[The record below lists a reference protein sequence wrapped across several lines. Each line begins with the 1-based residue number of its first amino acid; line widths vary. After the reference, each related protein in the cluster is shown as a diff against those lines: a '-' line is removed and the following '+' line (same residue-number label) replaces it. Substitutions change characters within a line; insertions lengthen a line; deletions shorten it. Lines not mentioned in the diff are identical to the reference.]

1 MSQRRSVGRA
11 LDRCRV
17 ALCAHVR
24 SRHDAQRTSEKGSSR
39 SHPRLS
45 ERQEG
50 GRWQGKRNGIQ
61 LCSRQRQPHKWERS
75 SKGGKT
81 QTNTGRKA
89 ERHRQRKEGIVKRP
103 GPSEQA
109 QDGVRC
115 SSITNNV
122 PVLSELLVRAPPR
135 NATRWSTHER
145 TPVHYAGASRCSQ
158 QHRWLPL
165 RARSS
170 SVGMGHAT
178 IVATCV

>member
-1 MSQRRSVGRA
+1 M
-11 LDRCRV
+11 
-17 ALCAHVR
+17 
-24 SRHDAQRTSEKGSSR
+24 SRHCNHKEMQSTSRREKKEDGSRETKPLWRETTGS
-39 SHPRLS
+39 
-45 ERQEG
+45 
-50 GRWQGKRNGIQ
+50 IQ
-61 LCSRQRQPHKWERS
+61 LCSRQREPQRWQRS
-75 SKGGKT
+75 KDRQT
-81 QTNTGRKA
+81 QTTAGREA
-89 ERHRQRKEGIVKRP
+89 ARHRQRHEEGRVERP
-103 GPSEQA
+103 RPSEQA

-122 PVLSELLVRAPPR
+122 LVLSELLVRAPPR
-135 NATRWSTHER
+135 NATRWSIHGR